1 RVAALF
7 RVGPRDGRDPP
18 RRRRLHGLERL
29 EARPKTIDVTEVAPG
44 IHRIE
49 SELGPRFMCQ
59 YIFVGAE
66 RSLLV
71 DTGVAG
77 TPARVI
83 VPYLEQLGTEPDLVL
98 ISHADLDHS
107 GGNRAVRA
115 RYPRAVLAC
124 HELDRRWI
132 ESNEAMLRENY
143 LWHEP
148 YGFEEPDDAGRQA
161 MLADMGGDCPI

>member
-1 RVAALF
+1 
-7 RVGPRDGRDPP
+7 
-18 RRRRLHGLERL
+18 
-29 EARPKTIDVTEVAPG
+29 
-44 IHRIE
+44 
-49 SELGPRFMCQ
+49 MCQ

-143 LWHEP
+143 LWHES
-148 YGFEEPDDAGRQA
+148 YGFEEPDEEGRRA
-161 MLADMGGDCPI
+161 LLADMGGDCPVDLGLRGGETMRLGADRRVEILHLPGHTFGHLGVWDPASRGAGLRW